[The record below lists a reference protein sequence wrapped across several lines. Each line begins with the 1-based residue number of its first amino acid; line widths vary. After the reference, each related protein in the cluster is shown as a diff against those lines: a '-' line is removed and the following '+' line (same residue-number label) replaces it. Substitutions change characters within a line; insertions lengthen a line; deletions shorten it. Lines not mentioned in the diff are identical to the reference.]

1 MNRIVVIGSLNI
13 DLVVNVEDFP
23 KPGETLTS
31 LSYKEIP
38 GGKGANQAVAAAK
51 LNANV
56 AIIGKVGTDGH
67 GDVLLDNLKEHGVDT
82 SYIKREDTTGKAF
95 INVDADGEN
104 HIVLVPG
111 ANYKVTKQDIDD
123 NMALIEESDMLIL
136 QMEIP
141 LPVIEYALEVGK
153 KLDKKMIFNPA
164 PAQKIDRN
172 LLKNVHTLIPN
183 ESELEI
189 LTGLPVESKEQIEK
203 AAQSLIELGMNQVI
217 VTIGSQGSLIVTKDE
232 VTHVPALKVETKDTT
247 AAGDSFVGAYSTK
260 LIEGYSAKEAAEFAS
275 KVAALT
281 VTKEGAQSSLPTLEE
296 VENAF

>member
-1 MNRIVVIGSLNI
+1 MNKIVVIGSLNI
-13 DLVVNVEDFP
+13 DLVVNVENFP
-23 KPGETLTS
+23 KPGETITS
-31 LSYKEIP
+31 LNYKEIP

-51 LNANV
+51 LNSNV
-56 AIIGKVGTDGH
+56 TMIGKVGTDGH
-67 GDVLLDNLKEHGVDT
+67 GDVLLDNLKEQGVDT

-95 INVDADGEN
+95 INVNAEGEN

-123 NMALIEESDMLIL
+123 HMALIKESEMLIL

-141 LPVIEYALEVGK
+141 LPVIEYALEVGR
-153 KLDKKMIFNPA
+153 KLDKKIIFNPA
-164 PAQKIDRN
+164 PAHKIDMD
-172 LLKNVHTLIPN
+172 LLKHVHTLIPN
-183 ESELEI
+183 EPELEL
-189 LTGLPVESKEQIEK
+189 LTGMPVENKEQIEK

-247 AAGDSFVGAYSTK
+247 AAGDSFVGAYATK
-260 LIEGYSAKEAAEFAS
+260 LIEGYSAKEAVEFAS

-296 VENAF
+296 VEKAF